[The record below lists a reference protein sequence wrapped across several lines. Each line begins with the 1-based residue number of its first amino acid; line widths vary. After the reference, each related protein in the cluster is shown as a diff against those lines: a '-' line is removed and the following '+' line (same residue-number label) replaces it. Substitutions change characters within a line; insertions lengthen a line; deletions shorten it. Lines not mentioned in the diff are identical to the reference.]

1 MAKPQVFNK
10 TSSKVSGFVIA
21 CRLYIRI
28 KMRRIVVEEQI
39 QWILSYIQEGLTDIW
54 KENTLEDLEAGL
66 LEYKIAGEFLV
77 DIKKEF
83 GGKDK
88 EGVKVTEL
96 KRLEQEE
103 KIMEEFVQEFRRAAR
118 ESRYKRRLL
127 IKEFKKKINQTIQ

>member
-1 MAKPQVFNK
+1 M
-10 TSSKVSGFVIA
+10 
-21 CRLYIRI
+21 
-28 KMRRIVVEEQI
+28 VEEQI